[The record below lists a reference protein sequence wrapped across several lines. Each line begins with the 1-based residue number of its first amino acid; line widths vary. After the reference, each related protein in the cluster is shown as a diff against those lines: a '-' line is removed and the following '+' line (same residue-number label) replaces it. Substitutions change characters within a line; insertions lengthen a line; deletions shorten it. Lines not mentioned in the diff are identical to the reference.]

1 MAAPPDGQIPRPLC
15 VHEGGWVGGRGEGTP
30 LVNCRMHPI
39 TGNKP
44 KNVGKTRDSV
54 TEGERKTNLREREG
68 GRRLKREGGIDS

>member
-1 MAAPPDGQIPRPLC
+1 M
-15 VHEGGWVGGRGEGTP
+15 GGRGEGTP

-68 GRRLKREGGIDS
+68 GSRFKREGGIDSYLGIIAKKIKIREGS